1 MKRILKVAAIIL
13 AALLMFTSC
22 ASTGGARPKNTEMS
36 ILFIGNSFTYGN
48 NLPWLFNNICE
59 SAGYKNVKA
68 DSVMAGS
75 YTLEMFCDPED
86 KYCQEIDRKFAE
98 NKYDIVIIQEQSI
111 RPINKYDKFHDAAK
125 ILTDKAKAN
134 GARVLLY
141 QTWGYAEGF
150 PDLRY
155 NNLTTDQMAYQLADA
170 YTRLGEE
177 LGAEVVYCG
186 LVMLDVYNQ
195 GTDIP
200 LYHADLKHPG
210 MGGSFLVA
218 LTFYNY
224 ILGADT
230 TKVPYK
236 PNALTEEQADLL
248 KQEVMTYFSE
258 PVTWPQS

>member
-1 MKRILKVAAIIL
+1 R
-13 AALLMFTSC
+13 
-22 ASTGGARPKNTEMS
+22 
-36 ILFIGNSFTYGN
+36 
-48 NLPWLFNNICE
+48 
-59 SAGYKNVKA
+59 
-68 DSVMAGS
+68 
-75 YTLEMFCDPED
+75 
-86 KYCQEIDRKFAE
+86 
-98 NKYDIVIIQEQSI
+98 YDIVIIQEQSI

-125 ILTDKAKAN
+125 TLTEKARAN

-141 QTWGYAEGF
+141 ETWGYAEGF
-150 PDLRY
+150 PDLKY
-155 NNLTTDQMAYQLADA
+155 NGWTTDQMAFLLADA
-170 YTRLGEE
+170 YTRLGKE
-177 LGAEVVYCG
+177 LGVEVVHCG

-248 KQEVMTYFSE
+248 KQEVMTFFSA
-258 PVTWPQS
+258 PVTWPSAE